1 MSRAYYGPAIL
12 DQFENNDAET
22 QILIERLNKDN
33 LFLQR
38 ENDRLRKQLHEETTK
53 NRPTLCDM
61 VFIDEE
67 EV

>member
-12 DQFENNDAET
+12 NQFEDNDAET

-38 ENDRLRKQLHEETTK
+38 ENDRLRKELFEEMNK

-61 VFIDEE
+61 IFIDEE
-67 EV
+67 E